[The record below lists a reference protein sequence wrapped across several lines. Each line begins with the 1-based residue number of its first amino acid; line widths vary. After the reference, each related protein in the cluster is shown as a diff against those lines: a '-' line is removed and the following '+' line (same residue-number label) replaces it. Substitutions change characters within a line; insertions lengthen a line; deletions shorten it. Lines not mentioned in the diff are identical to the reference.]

1 MTDIKGTKIEP
12 KEGAAAIPTIPD
24 LRVGYTV
31 SVYQKIKEG
40 DKTRTQMYEGLI
52 IAMGGQTKKTR
63 TITVR
68 KISSGIG
75 VERIFP
81 LASPL
86 IEKIVVRRIAKV
98 RRSKLGYV
106 RKSKK
111 QLKETIL
118 KDEK

>member
-1 MTDIKGTKIEP
+1 MSEETTKPAEAEKP
-12 KEGAAAIPTIPD
+12 ANTIPD

-98 RRSKLGYV
+98 RRSKLNYV